1 MGEYFYYTGM
11 REAFLSMIWS
21 VESIKKIDEF
31 DYTKMED
38 FHIEKK
44 EQTLRF

>member
-1 MGEYFYYTGM
+1 MGEYFYYIGV
-11 REAFLSMIWS
+11 RKAFLSRIWS

-38 FHIEKK
+38 FYIEKK
-44 EQTLRF
+44 NKH